1 LVGNAHPT
9 YYFKNQILVQHGV
22 NKSTILNRQKAYT
35 VFVLT
40 FDFRPAVLVLYFLTH
55 FSIITNAFTYAG

>member
-1 LVGNAHPT
+1 MIWGDFCDFDDLI
-9 YYFKNQILVQHGV
+9 ILVQHGV

-40 FDFRPAVLVLYFLTH
+40 FDF
-55 FSIITNAFTYAG
+55 